1 MLSNAAYNRALGAA
15 LFLLAKEYNP
25 DWRGWP
31 KTESEI
37 LLLAGASPRDARE
50 AAFELRELLLELEC
64 RLGLPLPDF
73 DPAST
78 RLQAVLGALRDW
90 GLKNITS
97 VPRNVGGTRLY
108 PEGFQRFV
116 ASLAAP
122 GQPGHGMTLDELAY
136 AVDVPV
142 NLLKD
147 WLSVGQPQP
156 RRRKKPKS

>member
-1 MLSNAAYNRALGAA
+1 MPVNAAYNRALGAA
-15 LFLLAKEYNP
+15 LFLLAKEYNT

-31 KTESEI
+31 KTEREI
-37 LLLAGASPRDARE
+37 LLLAGASQRDARE

-73 DPAST
+73 DPDIT

-90 GLKNITS
+90 GLQNLTS
-97 VPRNVGGTRLY
+97 IPRKVGGTHHY
-108 PEGFQRFV
+108 PEDFQRFV

-142 NLLKD
+142 SLLKD
-147 WLSVGQPQP
+147 WLSAGGPQP
-156 RRRKKPKS
+156 RRRKKSKS